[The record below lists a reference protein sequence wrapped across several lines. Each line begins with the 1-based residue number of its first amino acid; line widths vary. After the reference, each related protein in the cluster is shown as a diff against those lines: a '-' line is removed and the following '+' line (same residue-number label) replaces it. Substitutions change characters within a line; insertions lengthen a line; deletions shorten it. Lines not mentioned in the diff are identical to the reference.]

1 MSHPGWLALP
11 VFLVLAWFKPRI
23 GDTWFSAVERLG
35 ARFAVRK
42 RAVLVAAPLAVI
54 ALRLALFP
62 VLPLPTPTCH
72 DEFSYLLAGDTFA
85 HGRLA
90 NPPHPMWLFLDTFHV
105 LQHPTYASI
114 FPPGQGAALALGE
127 ILGHPWIGVLLS
139 MALMTAALSW
149 MLQGWLPAK
158 WALLGVVLI
167 MFRIVIFSYW
177 MESYWGGAVAAT
189 GGALVLGALPRIFK
203 YYCSRDALIMG
214 AGALLLAN
222 SRPYEGFLFC
232 VPVGI
237 AMIARLCSSRSPAV
251 KVTGER
257 ILLPLVCVLALTA
270 VSLAYYDWRV
280 TGNPLLLPHVLYNTQ
295 YINYRVLIWE
305 KLHPPLQYAN
315 RQFELYFNVWLRG
328 PHKWGA
334 KQLFVMFGQFFL
346 GSVLCIV
353 FVATLPWMV
362 RDRRVRFPLIQFAF
376 SIAGSLLVAVIFLAH
391 HQGPL
396 AATVFLLLVQ
406 AIRHLRCW
414 QVKGRPIGIFLTRL
428 VMILV
433 LARIA
438 FYIARP
444 PSLVEAV
451 GPERANLVKQLDAM
465 PNAQLVIVRYSP
477 DHFPFV
483 EWVYNAADIDHAKT
497 VWAREIPG
505 VDMSPLFEY
514 FRGRTIWL
522 LEADRQPLQLRP
534 YEPAAPAE
542 ALKPSP

>member
-1 MSHPGWLALP
+1 MSHLGWLALP
-11 VFLVLAWFKPRI
+11 VVLLLAWFKPRL
-23 GDTWFSAVERLG
+23 GDSWLGAVERLG
-35 ARFAVRK
+35 ARFAVK
-42 RAVLVAAPLAVI
+42 RQAVLVAAPLAVI

-85 HGRLA
+85 HGRLT

-114 FPPGQGAALALGE
+114 FPPVQGVALAMGE
-127 ILGHPWIGVLLS
+127 VLGHPWIGVLLS
-139 MALMTAALSW
+139 MTLMTAALTW

-167 MFRIVIFSYW
+167 VFRIVIFSYW

-203 YYCSRDALIMG
+203 YYRSRDALIMG
-214 AGALLLAN
+214 AGAVLLAN

-232 VPVGI
+232 VPVGV
-237 AMIARLCSSRSPAV
+237 AMIAWLWSSRSPAFNI
-251 KVTGER
+251 TGQR
-257 ILLPLVCVLALTA
+257 ILLPLLCMLALTA
-270 VSLAYYDWRV
+270 VSVGYYNWRV
-280 TGNPLLLPHVLYNTQ
+280 TGSPLLLPHALYDTE
-295 YINYRVLIWE
+295 YINYRVLVWE
-305 KLHPPLQYAN
+305 KLHPPLHYAN
-315 RQFELYFNVWLRG
+315 QQFELYFNVWLRG
-328 PHKWGA
+328 PHQWGA

-346 GSVLCIV
+346 GSVLCIA

-362 RDRRVRFPLIQFAF
+362 RDRRVRFPLFQLAF
-376 SIAGSLLVAVIFLAH
+376 SICGSLLVAVIFMAH
-391 HQGPL
+391 HQAPL
-396 AATVFLLLVQ
+396 AATLFLLLVQ

-414 QVKGRPIGIFLTRL
+414 QIRGRPVGIFLTRL
-428 VMILV
+428 VVVLV

-465 PNAQLVIVRYSP
+465 PNKQLVIVRYSP

-483 EWVYNAADIDHAKT
+483 EFVYNDADVDRAKT

-505 VDMSPLFEY
+505 VDMNPLFEY
-514 FRGRTIWL
+514 FHGRTIWL
-522 LEADRQPLQLRP
+522 LEADRQPLRLRP

-542 ALKPSP
+542 AIKPSP